1 MSDSKPFRVIMWCVP
16 RSIST
21 AIAKCFSFIDNT
33 EVWFEPYCLA
43 FFQDFTLKAMGV
55 PLPRSCG
62 DFDPEALLGPMKAM
76 MKGSPMEHA
85 FMPEKMDVSLMLR
98 DGIRQ
103 QLESQPDKPI
113 FIKDMAY
120 GVTGY
125 LDLLPKKEAGYKH
138 TFLIR
143 DPERMFPSWRTLLIT
158 QVAQMPMPGRKSV
171 DPATFDM
178 TTDVPFMMPG
188 YTYKCQYDLWKHVK
202 ENFDPNPVVID
213 VDELLAN
220 PADMLPKYFEACGMP
235 WDAKYLQWDASPDI
249 VKTWRCMFPM
259 SGTRADGTIRLV
271 HKIAFESSEFRAS
284 KPKIPRSEMTPDTIK
299 AIDATADYYKE
310 MAETRI
316 KAGEN

>member
-1 MSDSKPFRVIMWCVP
+1 MADPKPFRVIMWCVP

-21 AIAKCFSFIDNT
+21 AIAKCFSFIDNA
-33 EVWFEPYCLA
+33 EVYFEPYCLA
-43 FFQDFTLKAMGV
+43 FFQDFTLKMMGM
-55 PLPRSCG
+55 PLPKSSS
-62 DFDPEALLGPMKAM
+62 DFQPEAALARIGAM
-76 MKGSPMEHA
+76 VKGTPMEA
-85 FMPEKMDVSLMLR
+85 MFMPEKINMSLFIR
-98 DGIRQ
+98 DGVRQ
-103 QLESQPDKPI
+103 KLDDQPADKPT
-113 FIKDMAY
+113 FVKDMAY

-143 DPERMFPSWRTLLIT
+143 DPERMFPSWRTLLMA
-158 QVAQMPMPGRKSV
+158 QVAQMPIPGQKPI

-178 TTDVPFMMPG
+178 TTEVPFMMPG

-202 ENFDPNPVVID
+202 ENFDSNPVVID

-220 PADMLPKYFEACGMP
+220 PAEMLPKYFEACGMP

-249 VKTWRCMFPM
+249 VKSWQCLFPM
-259 SGTRADGTIRLV
+259 TGTRADDIVGVTHVKAL
-271 HKIAFESSEFRAS
+271 ESSGFRAS

-310 MAETRI
+310 MAEARI
-316 KAGEN
+316 KL